1 MEPAGSTQWQPS
13 NEFSAAASLCAR
25 RLRDASMAARSRQ
38 KEIVL
43 RRLAR
48 ARRVYHDVHHNLA
61 DCVCAESDRD
71 HLVELGV
78 YLGCVVV
85 VLQVPQRS
93 PW

>member
-38 KEIVL
+38 KEIV

-48 ARRVYHDVHHNLA
+48 ARRVYTMTSITTWPIVF
-61 DCVCAESDRD
+61 V
-71 HLVELGV
+71 
-78 YLGCVVV
+78 
-85 VLQVPQRS
+85 QRATETIL
-93 PW
+93 

>member
-38 KEIVL
+38 KEIV